1 MPTLTRP
8 SPPPAQADTP
18 DPALARFLASVE
30 ALAAAEGLP
39 PGFDPTAD
47 AAAVTA
53 GALAAATWAASGF
66 PYGS

>member
-8 SPPPAQADTP
+8 PRAPATDTTP
-18 DPALARFLASVE
+18 DPALARWLASVE